1 MGNIYALQYDLN
13 VYNVENIL
21 LQNNP
26 NIFFKRE
33 AHSLKAPILLQLYDV
48 RRKFD
53 KSQQGPFCVF

>member
-33 AHSLKAPILLQLYDV
+33 AHSLTASILLQVYDAHG
-48 RRKFD
+48 KFD